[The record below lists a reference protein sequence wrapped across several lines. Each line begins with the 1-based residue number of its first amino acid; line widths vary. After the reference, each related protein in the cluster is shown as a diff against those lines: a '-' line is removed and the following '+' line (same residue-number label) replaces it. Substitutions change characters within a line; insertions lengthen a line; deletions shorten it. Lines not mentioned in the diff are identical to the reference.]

1 MFQRILVLSF
11 VSIFYSGVFAQEK
24 SLRIEKTTFNSGF
37 DDFGVR
43 IFQDKIYVISTAR
56 DSVPVYDEKT
66 GKPFTDIFVVANDL
80 LIPAQLMSEK
90 YGKELLISSHFY
102 DGPIAFNKDQS
113 ILFFSNNSD
122 PTLGDKMGIFYLK
135 KNKNGAWSESIP
147 FPFNSVSYST
157 MHPFYDDATQILYF
171 AANKTDGL
179 GRFDIYSVPFDGTTF
194 GEMKI
199 IEGANSIMND
209 TYPFVIENELYYSSD
224 RSGGLGGLDIYK
236 LASDN
241 IVTNIGSP
249 INTTF
254 DDFDL
259 TLIDENN
266 GFFSSNRQL
275 MMNAA
280 TDDDCYFFHYSEPF
294 TQVVQT
300 INLLNDTTKNNELLR
315 LSNDLLAAAKNNVYI
330 NSANASISTTL
341 LAARNNTNEV
351 AQIEKEFA
359 ALIPEIYEAV
369 DSVVFTNKSFVS
381 KRLAKEKAAKR
392 LLTKIA
398 QTNDPFLRASYLDSL
413 ANSDLIAESD
423 SRLKNLVAQAI
434 TKNQELI
441 QRVNKNNELQDKFT
455 TASQLLVAE
464 AAKAHVKLDNP
475 LLKEQ
480 LAAYQQA
487 NKIELA
493 QQQNKA
499 ENQYSSATIQ
509 QIADTYVSEPI
520 LFAFDSYELSQ
531 EYDTML
537 IEMAAFI
544 KTNSA
549 FQIFVDGHTDDSGL
563 LAYNSKL
570 SKRRA
575 LAVKRFLIK
584 QGVKPT
590 DFVVAYY
597 GPEKPVA
604 MNDSREGRKLNR
616 RVEIRLVP
624 RNN

>member
-11 VSIFYSGVFAQEK
+11 VSLFFSGAIAQDK
-24 SLRIEKTTFNSGF
+24 ALRIEKTTFNSGF

-80 LIPAQLMSEK
+80 LIPAELMSEK

-122 PTLGDKMGIFYLK
+122 IALGDKMGIFYLK
-135 KNKNGAWSESIP
+135 KNKNGGWSESIP
-147 FPFNSVSYST
+147 FPFNSVSFST
-157 MHPFYDDATQILYF
+157 MHPFYDDASQTLYF

-209 TYPFVIENELYYSSD
+209 TYPFVIENELYFSSD

-236 LASDN
+236 RSSDN
-241 IVTNIGSP
+241 IVTNIGEP
-249 INTTF
+249 FNTTF
-254 DDFDL
+254 DDFDISF
-259 TLIDENN
+259 IDENN

-280 TDDDCYFFHYSEPF
+280 TDDDCYFFHYSDPF

-300 INLLNDTTKNNELLR
+300 INLINDTTKNSELLR
-315 LSNDLLAAAKNNVYI
+315 LSNDLLAAAKNNVYF
-330 NSANASISTTL
+330 NSTNASIST
-341 LAARNNTNEV
+341 RVSESINNTNEV

-359 ALIPEIYEAV
+359 SLVLAIYAAV

-381 KRLAKEKAAKR
+381 KRL
-392 LLTKIA
+392 LTKIA
-398 QTNDPFLRASYLDSL
+398 QTNDLFLRAHYLDSL
-413 ANSDLIAESD
+413 ANSDLIVESN
-423 SRLKNLVAQAI
+423 SHLKNLVAQAI
-434 TKNQELI
+434 AKNQAL
-441 QRVNKNNELQDKFT
+441 
-455 TASQLLVAE
+455 
-464 AAKAHVKLDNP
+464 
-475 LLKEQ
+475 
-480 LAAYQQA
+480 
-487 NKIELA
+487 
-493 QQQNKA
+493 
-499 ENQYSSATIQ
+499 IQ
-509 QIADTYVSEPI
+509 QIADAYISAPI

-549 FQIFVDGHTDDSGL
+549 FQIFVDGHTDDSGKL
-563 LAYNSKL
+563 SYNSEL

-575 LAVKRFLIK
+575 LAVERFLIK

-604 MNDSREGRKLNR
+604 TNDTREGRMLNR

-624 RNN
+624 RI

>member
-11 VSIFYSGVFAQEK
+11 VSLFFFGAIAQEK

-66 GKPFTDIFVVANDL
+66 GKPFTDIFVVANDI
-80 LIPAQLMSEK
+80 LIPAELMSEK

-122 PTLGDKMGIFYLK
+122 IALGDKMGIFYLK
-135 KNKNGAWSESIP
+135 KNKNGGWSESIP

-157 MHPFYDDATQILYF
+157 MHPFYDDASQTLYF

-209 TYPFVIENELYYSSD
+209 TYPFVIENELYFSSD

-236 LASDN
+236 RSSDN
-241 IVTNIGSP
+241 IVTNIGEP
-249 INTTF
+249 FNTTF
-254 DDFDL
+254 DDFDISF
-259 TLIDENN
+259 IDENN

-300 INLLNDTTKNNELLR
+300 INLINDTTKNSELLR
-315 LSNDLLAAAKNNVYI
+315 LSNDLLAAAKNNVYF
-330 NSANASISTTL
+330 NSANASISTTVSESI
-341 LAARNNTNEV
+341 NNTNEV
-351 AQIEKEFA
+351 AHIEKEFA
-359 ALIPEIYEAV
+359 SLVPAIYAAV

-381 KRLAKEKAAKR
+381 KRLVKEKAAKR

-398 QTNDPFLRASYLDSL
+398 QTNDLFLRANYLDSL
-413 ANSDLIAESD
+413 ANSDLVAESD
-423 SRLKNLVAQAI
+423 SRLKNLVAEAI
-434 TKNQELI
+434 AKNQALI
-441 QRVNKNNELQDKFT
+441 QRINKNNELQDKLT
-455 TASQLLVAE
+455 TATQLLVAE

-480 LAAYQQA
+480 LAAYLQA

-493 QQQNKA
+493 QQNIA
-499 ENQYSSATIQ
+499 ENQYSTTTIQ
-509 QIADTYVSEPI
+509 QIADAYVSAPI

-549 FQIFVDGHTDDSGL
+549 FQIFVDGHTDDSGKL
-563 LAYNSKL
+563 SYNSKL

-584 QGVKPT
+584 QGVKST

-604 MNDSREGRKLNR
+604 TNDTREGRMLNR

-624 RNN
+624 RK

>member
-11 VSIFYSGVFAQEK
+11 VSLFFSGAIAQDK
-24 SLRIEKTTFNSGF
+24 ALRIEKTTFNSGF

-66 GKPFTDIFVVANDL
+66 GKPFTDIFVVANDI
-80 LIPAQLMSEK
+80 LIPAELMSEK

-122 PTLGDKMGIFYLK
+122 IALGDKMGIFYLK

-157 MHPFYDDATQILYF
+157 MHPFYDDASQTLYF

-209 TYPFVIENELYYSSD
+209 TYPFVIENELYFSSD

-236 LASDN
+236 LSSDN
-241 IVTNIGSP
+241 IVTNIGEP
-249 INTTF
+249 FNTTF
-254 DDFDL
+254 DDFDISF
-259 TLIDENN
+259 IDENN

-280 TDDDCYFFHYSEPF
+280 TDDDCYFFHYSDPF

-300 INLLNDTTKNNELLR
+300 INLLNDTTKNSELLR

-341 LAARNNTNEV
+341 SASRNNTNEV

-359 ALIPEIYEAV
+359 SLVPEIYAAV

-392 LLTKIA
+392 LLFKVA
-398 QTNDPFLRASYLDSL
+398 QTNDLFLRANYLDSL
-413 ANSDLIAESD
+413 ANSDLVAESD
-423 SRLKNLVAQAI
+423 SRLKNLVAEAI
-434 TKNQELI
+434 AKNQALI
-441 QRVNKNNELQDKFT
+441 QRINKNNELQDKLT

-487 NKIELA
+487 NKIELT
-493 QQQNKA
+493 QQQNIA
-499 ENQYSSATIQ
+499 ENQYSPATIQ
-509 QIADTYVSEPI
+509 QIADAYVSEPI

-549 FQIFVDGHTDDSGL
+549 FQIFVDGHTDDSGKL
-563 LAYNSKL
+563 SYNSKL

-584 QGVKPT
+584 QGVKST

-604 MNDSREGRKLNR
+604 TNDTREGRKLNR

-624 RNN
+624 RI

>member
-11 VSIFYSGVFAQEK
+11 VSLFFSGAIAQDK
-24 SLRIEKTTFNSGF
+24 ALRIEKTTFNSGF

-80 LIPAQLMSEK
+80 LIPAELMSEK

-122 PTLGDKMGIFYLK
+122 IALGDKMGIFYLK

-157 MHPFYDDATQILYF
+157 MHPFYDDASQTLYF

-209 TYPFVIENELYYSSD
+209 TYPFVIENELYFSSD

-236 LASDN
+236 RSSDN
-241 IVTNIGSP
+241 IVTNIGEP
-249 INTTF
+249 FNTTF
-254 DDFDL
+254 DDFDISF
-259 TLIDENN
+259 IDENN

-280 TDDDCYFFHYSEPF
+280 TDDDCYFFHYSDPF

-300 INLLNDTTKNNELLR
+300 INLINDTTKNSELLR
-315 LSNDLLAAAKNNVYI
+315 LSNDLLAAAKNNVYF
-330 NSANASISTTL
+330 NSTNASIST
-341 LAARNNTNEV
+341 RVSESINNTNEV

-359 ALIPEIYEAV
+359 SLVLAIYAAV

-381 KRLAKEKAAKR
+381 KRL
-392 LLTKIA
+392 LTKIA
-398 QTNDPFLRASYLDSL
+398 QTNDLFLRAHYLDSL
-413 ANSDLIAESD
+413 ANSDLIVESN
-423 SRLKNLVAQAI
+423 SHLKNLVAQAI
-434 TKNQELI
+434 AKNQAL
-441 QRVNKNNELQDKFT
+441 
-455 TASQLLVAE
+455 
-464 AAKAHVKLDNP
+464 
-475 LLKEQ
+475 
-480 LAAYQQA
+480 
-487 NKIELA
+487 
-493 QQQNKA
+493 
-499 ENQYSSATIQ
+499 IQ
-509 QIADTYVSEPI
+509 QIADAYISAPI

-549 FQIFVDGHTDDSGL
+549 FQIFVDGHTDDSGKL
-563 LAYNSKL
+563 SYNSEL

-575 LAVKRFLIK
+575 LAVERFLIK

-604 MNDSREGRKLNR
+604 TNDTREGRMLNR

-624 RNN
+624 RI

>member
-11 VSIFYSGVFAQEK
+11 VSLFFSGAIAQDK
-24 SLRIEKTTFNSGF
+24 ALRIEKTTFNSGF

-80 LIPAQLMSEK
+80 LIPAELMSEK

-122 PTLGDKMGIFYLK
+122 IALGDKMGIFYLK
-135 KNKNGAWSESIP
+135 KNKNGGWSESIP
-147 FPFNSVSYST
+147 FPFNSVSFST
-157 MHPFYDDATQILYF
+157 MHPFYDDASQTLYF

-209 TYPFVIENELYYSSD
+209 TYPFVIENELYFSSD

-236 LASDN
+236 RSSDN
-241 IVTNIGSP
+241 IVTNIGEP
-249 INTTF
+249 FNTTF
-254 DDFDL
+254 DDFDISF
-259 TLIDENN
+259 IDENN

-280 TDDDCYFFHYSEPF
+280 TDDDCYFFHYSDPF

-300 INLLNDTTKNNELLR
+300 INLINDTTKNSELLR
-315 LSNDLLAAAKNNVYI
+315 LSNDLLAAAKNNVYF
-330 NSANASISTTL
+330 NSTNASIST
-341 LAARNNTNEV
+341 RVSESINNTNEV

-359 ALIPEIYEAV
+359 SLVLAIYAAV

-381 KRLAKEKAAKR
+381 KRL
-392 LLTKIA
+392 LTKIA
-398 QTNDPFLRASYLDSL
+398 QTNDLFLRAHYLDSL
-413 ANSDLIAESD
+413 ANSDLIVESN
-423 SRLKNLVAQAI
+423 SHLKNLVAQAI
-434 TKNQELI
+434 AKNQAL
-441 QRVNKNNELQDKFT
+441 
-455 TASQLLVAE
+455 
-464 AAKAHVKLDNP
+464 
-475 LLKEQ
+475 
-480 LAAYQQA
+480 
-487 NKIELA
+487 
-493 QQQNKA
+493 
-499 ENQYSSATIQ
+499 IQ
-509 QIADTYVSEPI
+509 QIADAYISAPI

-549 FQIFVDGHTDDSGL
+549 FQIFVDGHTDDSGKL
-563 LAYNSKL
+563 SYNSEL

-575 LAVKRFLIK
+575 LAVERFLIK

-590 DFVVAYY
+590 DFVVLVSVKEPWKVERKKTAYS
-597 GPEKPVA
+597 V
-604 MNDSREGRKLNR
+604 
-616 RVEIRLVP
+616 LVV
-624 RNN
+624 RDRSLKS

>member
-11 VSIFYSGVFAQEK
+11 VSLFFSGAIAQDK
-24 SLRIEKTTFNSGF
+24 ALRIEKTTFNSGF

-80 LIPAQLMSEK
+80 LIPAELMSEK

-122 PTLGDKMGIFYLK
+122 IALGDKMGIFYLK
-135 KNKNGAWSESIP
+135 KNKNGGWSESIP
-147 FPFNSVSYST
+147 FPFNSVSFST
-157 MHPFYDDATQILYF
+157 MHPFYDDASQTLYF

-209 TYPFVIENELYYSSD
+209 TYPFVIENELYFSSD

-236 LASDN
+236 RSSDN
-241 IVTNIGSP
+241 IVTNIGEP
-249 INTTF
+249 FNTTF
-254 DDFDL
+254 DDFDISF
-259 TLIDENN
+259 IDENN

-280 TDDDCYFFHYSEPF
+280 TDDDCYFFHYSDPF

-300 INLLNDTTKNNELLR
+300 INLINDTTKNSELLR
-315 LSNDLLAAAKNNVYI
+315 LSNDLLAAAKNNVYF
-330 NSANASISTTL
+330 NSTNASIST
-341 LAARNNTNEV
+341 RVSESINNTNEV

-359 ALIPEIYEAV
+359 SLVPAIYAAV

-398 QTNDPFLRASYLDSL
+398 QTNDLFLRAHYLDSL
-413 ANSDLIAESD
+413 ANSDLIVESN
-423 SRLKNLVAQAI
+423 SHLKNLVAQAI
-434 TKNQELI
+434 AKNQAL
-441 QRVNKNNELQDKFT
+441 
-455 TASQLLVAE
+455 
-464 AAKAHVKLDNP
+464 
-475 LLKEQ
+475 
-480 LAAYQQA
+480 
-487 NKIELA
+487 
-493 QQQNKA
+493 
-499 ENQYSSATIQ
+499 IQ
-509 QIADTYVSEPI
+509 QIADAYISAPI

-549 FQIFVDGHTDDSGL
+549 FQIFVDGHTDDSGKL
-563 LAYNSKL
+563 SYNSEL

-575 LAVKRFLIK
+575 LAVERFLIK

-604 MNDSREGRKLNR
+604 TNDTREGRMLNR

-624 RNN
+624 RI

>member
-1 MFQRILVLSF
+1 MFQRIIVSCLV
-11 VSIFYSGVFAQEK
+11 IFLAITSFAQEK
-24 SLRIEKTTFNSGF
+24 TIHLEKTKFSSGF

-66 GKPFTDIFVVANDL
+66 GKPFTDIFEVQNEL
-80 LIPAQLMSEK
+80 LVPAQFLSEK
-90 YGKELLISSHFY
+90 FGKELLISSHFY
-102 DGPIAFNKDQS
+102 DGPITSNKDQT
-113 ILFFSNNSD
+113 IVFFSNNSD
-122 PTLGDKMGIFYLK
+122 PSLGDKMGVFYLK
-135 KNKNGAWSESIP
+135 KNKSGAWSESIP
-147 FPFNSVSYST
+147 FPFNSLSYST
-157 MHPFYDDATQILYF
+157 MHPFYDDASQTLYF

-179 GRFDIYSVPFDGTTF
+179 GRFDIYSVPFDGNTF

-209 TYPFVIENELYYSSD
+209 TYPFVFENELYFSSD

-236 LASDN
+236 LSSDK
-241 IVTNIGSP
+241 IVTNIGEP
-249 INTTF
+249 FNTSF
-254 DDFDL
+254 DDFDISF
-259 TLIDENN
+259 IDENN

-275 MMNAA
+275 MMTAA
-280 TDDDCYFFHYSEPF
+280 SDDDCYFFHYSDPF

-300 INLLNDTTKNNELLR
+300 INLLNDTSKNNELLR

-341 LAARNNTNEV
+341 SESINNTNDI
-351 AQIEKEFA
+351 AKNEKEFA
-359 ALIPEIYEAV
+359 ALVPEIYAAV
-369 DSVVFTNKSFVS
+369 DSVVFTNISFDS
-381 KRLAKEKAAKR
+381 KRMAKEKAAKR

-398 QTNDPFLRASYLDSL
+398 QTNDPLLRANYLDSL
-413 ANSDLIAESD
+413 TNSDLVAESD
-423 SRLKNLVAQAI
+423 SRLKNLVVQAI
-434 TKNQELI
+434 EKNQTII
-441 QRVNKNNELQDKFT
+441 QRKNKNNELQDKLT

-487 NKIELA
+487 NKIELT
-493 QQQNKA
+493 QQQNIA
-499 ENQYSSATIQ
+499 ENQYSPATIQ
-509 QIADTYVSEPI
+509 QIADAYVSKPI
-520 LFAFDSYELSQ
+520 LFAFDSYELAQ

-544 KTNSA
+544 QSNNA
-549 FQIFVDGHTDDSGL
+549 FQIFVDGHTDDSGK

-570 SKRRA
+570 SKKRA

-604 MNDSREGRKLNR
+604 TNDTREGRKLNR

-624 RNN
+624 RI

>member
-11 VSIFYSGVFAQEK
+11 VSLFFFGAIAQEK

-43 IFQDKIYVISTAR
+43 IFQDKIFVISTAR

-80 LIPAQLMSEK
+80 LIPAELMSEK

-122 PTLGDKMGIFYLK
+122 IALGDKMGIFYLK

-157 MHPFYDDATQILYF
+157 MHPFYDDASQTLYF

-179 GRFDIYSVPFDGTTF
+179 GRFDVYSVPFDGTTF

-199 IEGANSIMND
+199 IEGANSIMNE
-209 TYPFVIENELYYSSD
+209 TYPFVIENELYFSSD

-236 LASDN
+236 LSSDKM
-241 IVTNIGSP
+241 VTSIGEP
-249 INTTF
+249 FNTTF
-254 DDFDL
+254 DDFDISF
-259 TLIDENN
+259 IDENN

-300 INLLNDTTKNNELLR
+300 INLLNDTTKNSELLR
-315 LSNDLLAAAKNNVYI
+315 LSNDLLAVAKNNVYF

-341 LAARNNTNEV
+341 SESINNTNEV

-359 ALIPEIYEAV
+359 AFVPEIFAAV
-369 DSVVFTNKSFVS
+369 DSVVFTNISFVS

-398 QTNDPFLRASYLDSL
+398 QTNDLFFRANYLDSL
-413 ANSDLIAESD
+413 ANSDLIVESN
-423 SRLKNLVAQAI
+423 SHLKNLVALAI
-434 TKNQELI
+434 AKNQALI
-441 QRVNKNNELQDKFT
+441 QRINKNTELQDKLT
-455 TASQLLVAE
+455 NATQLLVAE
-464 AAKAHVKLDNP
+464 AAKAHLKLDNP

-480 LAAYQQA
+480 LAAYLQA

-493 QQQNKA
+493 QQNIA
-499 ENQYSSATIQ
+499 ENQYSTATIQ
-509 QIADTYVSEPI
+509 QIADAYVSAPI

-584 QGVKPT
+584 QGVKST

-604 MNDSREGRKLNR
+604 TNDTREGRKLNR

-624 RNN
+624 RK